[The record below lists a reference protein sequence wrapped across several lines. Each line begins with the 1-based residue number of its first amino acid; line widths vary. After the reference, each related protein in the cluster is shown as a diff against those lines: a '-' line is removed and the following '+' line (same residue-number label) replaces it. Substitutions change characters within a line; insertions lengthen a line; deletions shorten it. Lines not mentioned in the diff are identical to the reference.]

1 MSISVEI
8 PDLERFRA
16 QLRGLP
22 PELRLEERKAV
33 SAAAAIV
40 RDEVQRRIHS
50 PGGHAAKGIK
60 IKVSGTGVDVA
71 ARITAGTRAAIF
83 SLRSRG
89 PNTKPPPMKAAR
101 AMARRYGIPMEKARG
116 LAVMI
121 GRRGT
126 VGHPIMRQA
135 FDAVRR
141 ETEGLF
147 RAALETIARKAAR
160 G

>member
-16 QLRGLP
+16 QLRGMP
-22 PELRLEERKAV
+22 PELRLEQRKAV
-33 SAAAAIV
+33 SAAATIV

-60 IKVSGTGVDVA
+60 IKVSGTGVDMQ
-71 ARITAGTRAAIF
+71 ARITSGNRQAVFAQ
-83 SLRSRG
+83 RSRG
-89 PNTKPPPMKAAR
+89 AGTMPPPMKAAR
-101 AMARRYGIPMEKARG
+101 AMARRYGIPMEKARA

-126 VGHPIMRQA
+126 RGHPVMRDA
-135 FDAVRR
+135 FNATRR
-141 ETEGLF
+141 EVEHAFT
-147 RAALETIARKAAR
+147 AALAAIARKAAR